1 MLRNVEQRET
11 RQNEMRL
18 RQEALLRVNG
28 AEPDFLN
35 VGEAAKILRVS
46 YRTASQL
53 LKKEPGVNLIYTP
66 GSKRPIIRIHR
77 SVLERILRQTANP

>member
-1 MLRNVEQRET
+1 MLKSMEQRET

-18 RQEALLRVNG
+18 RQEALERADVEGPEL
-28 AEPDFLN
+28 LN
-35 VGEAAKILRVS
+35 VGEAAKMLRVS
-46 YRTASQL
+46 YRTASQI

-77 SVLERILRQTANP
+77 SVIQRILQRTANP